1 MITYK
6 DIIEI
11 FVTIANKHFQI
22 NSVHS
27 GFLDEV
33 DITKLNANNYP
44 ILYVEPGT
52 VNIDR
57 GSLSYTMTIYCMDMI
72 NDIVGPTT
80 NHSPA
85 ASAIKTAD
93 RQYLG
98 RIDTY
103 SEQLRILQDVIAQ
116 FRQNLNSESVVDDQI
131 VLQLPINAEP
141 FTARFN
147 NLLTGY
153 SADLV
158 LQVNNENNLCIIPS
172 LS

>member
-6 DIIEI
+6 DIIQT

-22 NSVHS
+22 KSIHS

-33 DITKLNANNYP
+33 DIDKLGAEDYP

-72 NDIVGPTT
+72 NDIVGED
-80 NHSPA
+80 A
-85 ASAIKTAD
+85 TATD
-93 RQYLG
+93 KANRQYLG

-116 FRQNLNSESVVDDQI
+116 FRQNLNFRSAVDDQI
-131 VLQLPINAEP
+131 VLQLPVNAEP

-158 LQVNNENNLCIIPS
+158 LQVDNQITFV
-172 LS
+172 